1 MDCSPLVFPV
11 RGISQAGIRS
21 GLPFPSPGDLPEPG
35 IERVSPTF
43 AGTLFTT
50 EPPEK
55 PLLLRELASFF
66 GCGPF
71 SESLLHLLQYC
82 FCFLFWL
89 FACRAW
95 DLGFLTRN
103 QTINP
108 CTGSQSLNYWI
119 ARNVP
124 RQLVFF
130 FKEKNSVSL
139 SVGKNTGV
147 GCRSL
152 LRGLFPTQG
161 SNTDLPHS
169 RRIFFLPAEPPGKP
183 FNGTT
188 FRLSK
193 GAFEFR
199 E

>member
-1 MDCSPLVFPV
+1 MNHFAIPLKWTHCKSVLSLFSCSVVSNSATPWTAARWSSLSVGFP
-11 RGISQAGIRS
+11 RQEYGS

-130 FKEKNSVSL
+130 LK
-139 SVGKNTGV
+139 
-147 GCRSL
+147 
-152 LRGLFPTQG
+152 
-161 SNTDLPHS
+161 
-169 RRIFFLPAEPPGKP
+169 RRIQYHFQ
-183 FNGTT
+183 
-188 FRLSK
+188 
-193 GAFEFR
+193 
-199 E
+199 